1 MKLINNLKKIF
12 KPHNKRRRPINA
24 IALAIVAFIIAA
36 IAFNRWNFINLNA
49 RSDVYDEELES
60 SFPILYQVRNDKKIN
75 EMRGFVHERYNIV
88 SNDTITILNRDRK
101 LNLLIKNNGNRF
113 NTLNYEV
120 RDRTGNRLLE
130 RTRLEIYESNK
141 DTKND
146 ETNVTL
152 NIQNLILPNTTYLL
166 TIKLNIKNKVIYY
179 FTNIISRTST
189 DIDDAIFQVT
199 DFTDRTFRP
208 ASASEVVKYLETSIN
223 RDLKEMYNVT
233 LQQSFEQLTFANT
246 GMQRISEYYYSIY
259 QAQEFSYNIAV
270 RYLTESTKTEHRSLF
285 INRDE
290 YVLRWDGTRWYYMKL
305 NRHTEELLDLQ
316 NEPFNKENN
325 RFYLGVTN
333 PNNLVKIESENK
345 RFFAFCKQNEV
356 YVYDNDTKTMTSV
369 FAHRIT
375 DKNSFEKVSSNYDIK
390 LMNIDNN
397 GNVVYIIYG
406 YNMSGR
412 NEGNMGIN
420 IFTYSASTNTSIEN
434 IFLPI
439 FTTFQSLKYDM
450 SRLCIFKNN
459 SLIFKSYNKV
469 YSIDIDT
476 SEMLTIADGFEE
488 TKFAASTNGKYF
500 AFNNDKS
507 GVSKQI
513 NIYNIDEAYVTEI
526 NAVGDEYIEVVTFLN
541 DDLFYG
547 VFKDEDI
554 WREAGK
560 IIGRPSREI
569 RVVNAVTGKEDIFSE
584 EGSYF
589 YNFVNQQN
597 LLRYNKYTRDGTHYT
612 YKTNDVIINNFMPE
626 FNDAYFFKEE
636 LTKDRLRIGYFE
648 IPMSRTEEM
657 IYAKNNG
664 ISRKQIEEPALES
677 YSEQE
682 ELIYYVYDS
691 GNLKGKIK
699 ILSDGI
705 NEIRD
710 NYGYVK
716 LSDRITCYNRT
727 NKSNFYYLRQ
737 DDSILENLEGFEE
750 NVYIK
755 DNTMLVMNVTGITE
769 RDLEYY
775 ISLKQKVAVYKNDLF
790 QFFITGYDN
799 NFYILEYTNRDRIQ
813 TPRIDV
819 HEVIANEGYVLFAQL
834 ESLE

>member
-1 MKLINNLKKIF
+1 MKTTSFIKNLF
-12 KPHNKRRRPINA
+12 FPSTRRHRPVSVVLLA
-24 IALAIVAFIIAA
+24 VIAFFVTAFL
-36 IAFNRWNFINLNA
+36 FNRWNFKNLNA
-49 RSDVYDEELES
+49 RSDVYDEDLES
-60 SFPILYQVRNDKKIN
+60 SFPILYQVRDDKKIN
-75 EMRGFVHERYNIV
+75 EMRGFVHEQYNII

-101 LNLLIKNNGNRF
+101 LNLLIKNNGNSF
-113 NTLNYEV
+113 NALSYEV
-120 RDRTGNRLLE
+120 RDKTGNRLLE
-130 RTRLEIYESNK
+130 RTRLEIYDSDRNNN
-141 DTKND
+141 ND

-152 NIQNLILPNTTYLL
+152 NIQNLIRPNTTYLL
-166 TIKLNIKNKVIYY
+166 TIKLNIKNKVVYY
-179 FTNIISRTST
+179 FTNIISRTRT
-189 DIDDAIFQVT
+189 DIDAAIHQVT

-208 ASASEVVKYLETSIN
+208 ASASELVKYLETSIN
-223 RDLKEMYNVT
+223 RDMKEMYSVT

-246 GMQRISEYYYSIY
+246 GMKLISEYYYSIY
-259 QAQEFSYNIAV
+259 QAQEFSYNISV
-270 RYLTESTKTEHRSLF
+270 RYLTESTKTAHKSLF

-290 YVLRWDGTRWYYMKL
+290 YVLRWDGTRWYYMKF

-316 NEPFNKENN
+316 DAPFNNENN

-333 PNNLVKIESENK
+333 PTELSKIESENK
-345 RFFAFCKQNEV
+345 RFFAFCKKNEIF
-356 YVYDNDTKTMTSV
+356 VYDNDTKTMTSV
-369 FAHRIT
+369 FAHKII
-375 DKNSFEKVSSNYDIK
+375 DENSFERVSSNYDIK
-390 LMNIDNN
+390 LMNIDND

-412 NEGNMGIN
+412 NEGNMGID
-420 IFTYSASTNTSIEN
+420 IFTYSASTNTSVEN

-450 SRLCIFKNN
+450 SRLCVFKNN

-469 YSIDIDT
+469 YSIDVDT
-476 SEMLTIADGFEE
+476 SEMLTLADGFEE
-488 TKFAASTNGKYF
+488 TKFAASTNGRYF
-500 AFNNDKS
+500 AFNNDKT

-513 NIYNIDEAYVTEI
+513 NIYNIDESYITEI
-526 NAVGDEYIEVVTFLN
+526 NAVGDEFIEVVTFLN

-584 EGSYF
+584 DGSYF

-597 LLRYNKYTRDGTHYT
+597 ILRYNKYTRNGTHYT

-626 FNDAYFFKEE
+626 INDAYLFKEE
-636 LTKDRLRIGYFE
+636 LTKDRLRVGYFE

-657 IYAKNNG
+657 IYAKING

-677 YSEQE
+677 YNEQE

-691 GNLKGKIK
+691 GNLKGKIR
-699 ILSDGI
+699 ILSDGV

-716 LSDRITCYNRT
+716 LSDRITCYNRA
-727 NKSNFYYLRQ
+727 NKGNVSYLRQ
-737 DDSILENLEGFEE
+737 DNSILDNLKDFEE

-755 DNTMLVMNVTGITE
+755 NNSMLVMNVTGMTE

-775 ISLKQKVAVYKNDLF
+775 MSLKQKVAVYKNDLF

-799 NFYILEYTNRDRIQ
+799 NNYVLEYTNGDRIL

-819 HEVIANEGYVLFAQL
+819 HEAIADRGYVIFAQL

>member
-1 MKLINNLKKIF
+1 MKLINFFKNLF
-12 KPHNKRRRPINA
+12 SPHSRRRRPINA
-24 IALAIVAFIIAA
+24 VLLAVFAFFIAA
-36 IAFNRWNFINLNA
+36 LLFNRWNFKNLNA

-60 SFPILYQVRNDKKIN
+60 SFPILYQVRNDRKIN

-101 LNLLIKNNGNRF
+101 LNLLIKNNGNRVSS
-113 NTLNYEV
+113 LSYEV
-120 RDRTGNRLLE
+120 RDRTSNCLLE
-130 RTRLEIYESNK
+130 RTRLEISDDDR

-146 ETNVTL
+146 ETNIML
-152 NIQNLILPNTTYLL
+152 NIQNLIRPNTTYLL
-166 TIKLNIKNKVIYY
+166 TIKLNIKNKIIYY

-189 DIDDAIFQVT
+189 DIDDALYQVT
-199 DFTDRTFRP
+199 DFTDRTFRT
-208 ASASEVVKYLETSIN
+208 ASASELVKYLETSIN
-223 RDLKEMYNVT
+223 RDMREMYSVT

-246 GMQRISEYYYSIY
+246 GMRRISDYYYNIY

-270 RYLTESTKTEHRSLF
+270 RYLTESTKTAHKGHFL
-285 INRDE
+285 NRDE
-290 YVLRWDGTRWYYMKL
+290 YVLRWDGTRWYYMKF
-305 NRHTEELLDLQ
+305 NRHTEELLNLNDK
-316 NEPFNKENN
+316 PFNNENN

-345 RFFAFCKQNEV
+345 RFFAFSKQNEV
-356 YVYDNDTKTMTSV
+356 FVYDNETKTMTSV
-369 FAHRIT
+369 FAHRIYDENT
-375 DKNSFEKVSSNYDIK
+375 FEKVSSDYDVK
-390 LMNIDNN
+390 LMNIDNE

-412 NEGNMGIN
+412 NEGNMGID

-439 FTTFQSLKYDM
+439 FTTFQSLKYDI
-450 SRLCIFKNN
+450 SRLCVFKNN

-469 YSIDIDT
+469 YSIDVYT
-476 SEMLTIADGFEE
+476 SEMLTLADGFEE
-488 TKFAASTNGKYF
+488 TKFAASTNGRYF
-500 AFNNDKS
+500 AFNNDKT

-513 NIYNIDEAYVTEI
+513 NIYNIDEAYITSI
-526 NAVGDEYIEVVTFLN
+526 DAVGDEYIEVVTFLN

-569 RVVNAVTGKEDIFSE
+569 RVVNAVTGKEDVFSE

-597 LLRYNKYTRDGTHYT
+597 LLRYNKYTREGTHYT

-626 FNDAYFFKEE
+626 INDYYFFKEE
-636 LTKDRLRIGYFE
+636 FTKDRLRIGYFE
-648 IPMSRTEEM
+648 IPLNKNEE
-657 IYAKNNG
+657 ISYARNNG

-677 YSEQE
+677 YNEQE

-691 GNLKGKIK
+691 GNLKGKIR
-699 ILSDGI
+699 ILSDGV

-716 LSDRITCYNRT
+716 LSDRITCYNRA
-727 NKSNFYYLRQ
+727 NKGNVSYLRQ
-737 DDSILENLEGFEE
+737 NDSILENLEGFEE

-799 NFYILEYTNRDRIQ
+799 NHYILEYTNRDRIL

-819 HEVIANEGYVLFAQL
+819 HEAIANGGYVIFAQL